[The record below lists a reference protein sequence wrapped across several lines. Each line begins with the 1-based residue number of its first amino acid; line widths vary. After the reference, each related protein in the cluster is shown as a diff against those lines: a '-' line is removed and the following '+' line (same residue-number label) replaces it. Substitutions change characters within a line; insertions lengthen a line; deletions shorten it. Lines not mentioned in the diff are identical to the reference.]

1 MIPYLVF
8 IVASCVMLFNGIS
21 ASAISVAFP
30 DITASFNTSLVVSG
44 WILSSFQVVSTASMV
59 IMGKVSDVIGRK
71 ATFLICLSLFITG
84 SLCAALSP
92 NIQLLIFSRV
102 LQGVGGGGFV
112 PSVVAITAEQFP
124 NNRQKAI
131 GLGMSVFPIGQIIGP
146 NLGSWLL
153 SAFGWRS
160 IFWINVP
167 LGLVALIIMALLLK
181 RQEIRK
187 AYIDFTG
194 AGLFTGALFALMFGI
209 SEIGMKHNT
218 LLSWATVGL
227 LFAGFIVLL
236 GIFLRHEI
244 KSKEPIIDMEVLKKK
259 PFVSANIYNFIF
271 GSCMFGLSSFI
282 PLYAVSVYRM
292 STFESGIVLASRSVG
307 MILASFTSSFF
318 LMRWGY
324 RWPMLIGTFLIAI
337 AFALLGFQPSHFNL
351 LGITLGDQMVI
362 SLVVGLSGIGM
373 GIASPAAN
381 NACIDLMPTKVGT
394 ITGVRG
400 MFRQAGGA
408 ISIAIITLILES
420 SGSIASGFD
429 LIFLGMAVL
438 TLITVPCI
446 FGMPGRALA
455 FSGKTR

>member
-44 WILSSFQVVSTASMV
+44 WILSSFQVVSTVSMV

-71 ATFLICLSLFITG
+71 ATFLICLSLIIAG

-102 LQGVGGGGFV
+102 LQGLGGGGFI

-124 NNRQKAI
+124 NSRQKAI
-131 GLGMSVFPIGQIIGP
+131 GLSMSIFPIGQIIGP

-153 SAFGWRS
+153 SSFGWRS

-167 LGLVALIIMALLLK
+167 LGLVAIIFMSLLLH
-181 RQEIRK
+181 RQETKK

-218 LLSWATVGL
+218 ILSWATVGL
-227 LFAGFIVLL
+227 LFAVFIILIGL
-236 GIFLRHEI
+236 FLRHEI

-271 GSCMFGLSSFI
+271 GVCMFGLSAFI
-282 PLYAVSVYRM
+282 PLYAVSVYHM
-292 STFESGIVLASRSVG
+292 STFESGIVLAARSVG
-307 MILASFTSSFF
+307 MILTSFISSFF
-318 LMRWGY
+318 LVRWGY
-324 RWPMLIGTFLIAI
+324 RWPMLIGTFLLAI
-337 AFALLGFQPSHFNL
+337 AFALLGLQPSHFNL
-351 LGITLGDQMVI
+351 LGITFGELLVI
-362 SLVVGLSGIGM
+362 SLIVGLSGIGM

-420 SGSIASGFD
+420 SGSIARGFD
-429 LIFLGMAVL
+429 LTFIGMSIL
-438 TLITVPCI
+438 TLITVPFI
-446 FGMPGRALA
+446 FGMPERVLTLH
-455 FSGKTR
+455 SKTL